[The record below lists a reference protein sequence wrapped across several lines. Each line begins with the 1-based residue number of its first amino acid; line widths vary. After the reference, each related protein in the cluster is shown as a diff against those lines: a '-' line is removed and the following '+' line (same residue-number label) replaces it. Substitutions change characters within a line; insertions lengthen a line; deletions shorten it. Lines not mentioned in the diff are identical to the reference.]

1 VALFERGDASAAIDV
16 TLEAVAN
23 GGPRALFLVG
33 EPGLGK
39 TSLFVQACARA
50 GAGGLLVGSATCWDV
65 EASIPFGV
73 LDRLLS
79 QLGASVHHEL
89 HQELH
94 AGRPLAELRA
104 RRYLETLD
112 RLQNVGRA
120 PLLIALDDL
129 HWADPD
135 SLNLFGFLVRQL
147 NDAPVAFVATM
158 RPWPPDALN
167 EARRLVEK
175 DLGRFETL
183 EPLSAQAGARLLA
196 ERLGEPVA
204 EDRAEAA
211 TRACAGNP
219 FLLGEVASAWSAGDD
234 PLGRSAAKLTERLL
248 LSRFAG
254 VGSTALRWAR
264 AASVL
269 GVHFQPWLVS
279 SLTGQDDDETAAAFE
294 ALFNAGLVRP
304 GGAETRGGDA
314 AEFVHPLLRQVLYD
328 DMAAPVRQGMHAGAF
343 HELVERG
350 ADPAEAAPHAI
361 AAQLEGNARAVHAL
375 TAAGQAAFEVGAV
388 ATAAEHLEG
397 ALRLAGPVAPAAL
410 LAGLGQAY
418 LLSGRVDDAVEL
430 ARRALADDSGAAP
443 DRVGSLRLLARAL
456 LAAGLHREATGCF
469 EEASELASHYNP
481 DLAADILLDA
491 PFRSWPF
498 EGVHTARRLTRQALR
513 LLEGTENEVLRQS
526 ALGADGFLAFMLGD
540 PVHLDTMASLVR
552 DSLERG
558 RNEASWSWDVVFA
571 YTNAAKAAERFD
583 ECCLLS
589 ETLLQGAKEQGAM
602 LTYQSLAVSR
612 SDILWRIGR
621 LDEAKALLVTAAELS
636 DLSPMI
642 APFASIGLAN
652 TCHEMGD
659 AQGTDFWTARVATLM
674 ATMGESAYL
683 RLWLCLLAGRTALR
697 RGQLELALETSEM
710 AAGTAE
716 MSGILEPCAVP
727 WHGTAIEAMVAAG
740 RLERAAQLVA
750 QLEAVCTKLPCRA
763 PRAVAAAGRAA
774 IAWREGDTDRADL
787 CYREALDHN
796 GTVPMPLAEA
806 ETLIAYGRFLRQNG
820 RSRRAQEVLQRAVD
834 LTAPIG
840 ARRLEGLATEELAT
854 ASGRRTSSTGKSPGA
869 RLTPQEERVANLA
882 AAGFTN
888 QEIATRLF
896 LSIKTVDHHLTRI
909 YAKLG
914 CSRRDLMLA
923 GDGSQSS
930 N

>member
-1 VALFERGDASAAIDV
+1 MALFERGDASAAIEA
-16 TLEAVAN
+16 TLESVAN
-23 GGPRALFLVG
+23 GGPRAVFLVG

-39 TSLFVQACARA
+39 TSLFGQACSQA
-50 GAGGLLVGSATCWDV
+50 GARGLLVGSATCWDV

-79 QLGASVHHEL
+79 QLGVQVR
-89 HQELH
+89 QELP
-94 AGRPLAELRA
+94 AARPLAELRA
-104 RRYLETLD
+104 SRYLETLD
-112 RLQNVGRA
+112 RLQNVAPA

-135 SLNLFGFLVRQL
+135 SLKMFSFLVRQL
-147 NDAPVAFVATM
+147 KKARVAFLATM

-175 DLGRFETL
+175 DLGRLEVL
-183 EPLSAQAGARLLA
+183 EPLSVQAGARLLT

-204 EDRAEAA
+204 EDRAAAA

-219 FLLGEVASAWSAGDD
+219 FLLGEVAAAWSAGDD
-234 PLGRSAAKLTERLL
+234 PLGKSAAKLTERLL

-254 VGSTALRWAR
+254 VGGAALRWAR

-269 GVHFQPWLVS
+269 GARFQPWLVS
-279 SLTGQDDDETAAAFE
+279 SLTGQDDDETAVAFE
-294 ALFNAGLVRP
+294 ALVNAGLVRP
-304 GGAETRGGDA
+304 AAAQPRGGEA
-314 AEFVHPLLRQVLYD
+314 AEFVHPLLRQVLYE

-343 HELVERG
+343 HLLVERG
-350 ADPAEAAPHAI
+350 AGPAEAAPHAL
-361 AAQLEGNARAVHAL
+361 AAHLEGNARAVHAL

-397 ALRLAGPVAPAAL
+397 AVRLAGPAASTGL
-410 LAGLGQAY
+410 LASLGQAY
-418 LLSGRVDDAVEL
+418 LLSGRVDQAVEL
-430 ARRALADDSGAAP
+430 ARRALADESGAEP

-456 LAAGLHREATGCF
+456 LAAGLHRDATRCF
-469 EEASELASHYNP
+469 EEASELAAHHHP
-481 DLAADILLDA
+481 DLAAEILLDA

-498 EGVHTARRLTRQALR
+498 EGVHTARTLTRRALH
-513 LLEGTENEVLRQS
+513 LLEGTENHLLRQS
-526 ALGADGFLAFMLGD
+526 ALSADGFLAFMSGD
-540 PVHLDTMASLVR
+540 PVHLDTMADVVR
-552 DSLERG
+552 ASLERG

-571 YTNAAKAAERFD
+571 YTNAAKVAERFD
-583 ECCLLS
+583 ECCSLS
-589 ETLLQGAKEQGAM
+589 ETLLQSAEEQGAM
-602 LTYQSLAVSR
+602 LTYQTLAVSR

-621 LDEAKALLVTAAELS
+621 LDDARALLVAAAELS

-659 AQGTDFWTARVATLM
+659 GPGTDFWTARVEELM

-697 RGQLELALETSEM
+697 RGLLGLALQMSELA
-710 AAGTAE
+710 ARTAE
-716 MSGILEPCAVP
+716 ASGILEPCAVP

-740 RLERAAQLVA
+740 RLGPAAQLVDR
-750 QLEAVCTKLPCRA
+750 LEAICARLPCHA

-774 IAWREGDTDRADL
+774 IAWRSGDLARADL
-787 CYREALDHN
+787 NYQEALEHN
-796 GTVPMPLAEA
+796 GAVPMPLAEA
-806 ETLIAYGRFLRQNG
+806 ETLIGYGRFLRQNG
-820 RSRRAQEVLQRAVD
+820 RLGPAQEVLQRAVE
-834 LTAPIG
+834 LTSPIG

-854 ASGRRTSSTGKSPGA
+854 ASGRRNPSPGKSPRA

-896 LSIKTVDHHLTRI
+896 LSVKTVDHHLSRV

-914 CSRRDLMLA
+914 RSRRDLMLS
-923 GDGSQSS
+923 GDASRSS
-930 N
+930 S